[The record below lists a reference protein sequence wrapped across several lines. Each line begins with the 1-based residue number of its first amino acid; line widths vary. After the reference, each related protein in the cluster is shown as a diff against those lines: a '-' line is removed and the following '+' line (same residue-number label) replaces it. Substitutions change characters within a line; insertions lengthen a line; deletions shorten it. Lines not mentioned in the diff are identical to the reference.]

1 MYVTM
6 FLHRHWA
13 TDWRVIGVSSQAP
26 TICNNEAVPFRLTPN
41 MQRFMGP
48 LLLDGLLAMGI
59 MTIGRCLTEP
69 EVNCIPSFPLARTE
83 PTIVRSRIPSLPLRE
98 G

>member
-6 FLHRHWA
+6 FPHRHRA

-69 EVNCIPSFPLARTE
+69 EVNLHPF
-83 PTIVRSRIPSLPLRE
+83 LPFSAN
-98 G
+98 